1 VGHALNN
8 STTNFLEKYGGLDE
22 MLLASTGVKS
32 KEVAMELI
40 ALCGGACSLNG
51 EDVKNTLQ
59 TLVAAMAEIAP
70 KDLVESALATR
81 FWALHTKG
89 MNLLGGN
96 EHNAI
101 LALRLLRLSSETLE
115 TLLRWRRRGEQRL
128 VVSHVNL
135 EAGAVVGNLVAGS
148 LGVKMVAS
156 KELEIGTE
164 SIIEVKDGAESYN
177 G

>member
-1 VGHALNN
+1 MSN

-40 ALCGGACSLNG
+40 ALCGGACSLKG
-51 EDVKNTLQ
+51 EDVKTTLQ

-89 MNLLGGN
+89 MQLLSGSQFNINLSLK
-96 EHNAI
+96 
-101 LALRLLRLSSETLE
+101 LLRLASETLD
-115 TLLRWRRRGEQRL
+115 TLLKWRRRGEQRV

-135 EAGAVVGNLVAGS
+135 EAGAVVGNLVAGGI
-148 LGVKMVAS
+148 GVKMVAS
-156 KELEIGTE
+156 KELGIGTE
-164 SIIEVKDGAESYN
+164 STIEVKDGTESYI